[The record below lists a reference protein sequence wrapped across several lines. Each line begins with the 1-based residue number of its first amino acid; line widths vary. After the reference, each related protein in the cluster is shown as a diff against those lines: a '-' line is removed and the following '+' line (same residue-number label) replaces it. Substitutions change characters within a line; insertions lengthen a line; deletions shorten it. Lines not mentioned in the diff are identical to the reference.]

1 MKFSNFE
8 LTQKGSCCVTGEKPY
23 KAMVDVETGFLWWK
37 RKKRR
42 EITRSYMGSWYFSD
56 TGKFVHSHIEM
67 AELERAWFAQHG

>member
-8 LTQKGSCCVTGEKPY
+8 LTQHGVIGEKPY

-42 EITRSYMGSWYFSD
+42 EIFRSGMGFWYFSD
-56 TGKFVHSHIEM
+56 TWKFVHKKIYK
-67 AELERAWFAQHG
+67 LEIAWFAQHG